1 MRPIDPSLRTRR
13 VQVTRGFG
21 GTEVVAETLIRGR
34 GLSQAIKWLLSHV
47 PDPQHIKPFNRY
59 ILKDDSV
66 IVDYGSYTYFGFI
79 VPVNE
84 TRNTNTKETT
94 MSKKKPYSRV
104 ENGKLLRKLQF
115 EAARDAKTLVKEG
128 APEWF
133 VRLHEEYIETV
144 TRIAKLEDFLWVRDT
159 KDSEAR
165 VSDEAKAVCP
175 KAYKLLLKQTK
186 AMFTY
191 AEILKARLDLGW
203 PKTPGV
209 CECKKDE
216 KKPAAK
222 KASVKKTK

>member
-1 MRPIDPSLRTRR
+1 MYKVEI
-13 VQVTRGFG
+13 TRGWNG
-21 GTEVVAETLIRGR
+21 ESRMCATVKTITDANQWIADR
-34 GLSQAIKWLLSHV
+34 V
-47 PDPQHIKPFNRY
+47 PQEFKYGYWRY
-59 ILKDDSV
+59 TVQFPRI
-66 IVDYGSYTYFGFI
+66 IDYGSWTYFGRI
-79 VPVNE
+79 TKLEEPSDPEPSKEKQNK
-84 TRNTNTKETT
+84 RNKP

-115 EAARDAKTLVKEG
+115 EAARDVKTLVKEG

-144 TRIAKLEDFLWVRDT
+144 TRIAKLEDFLWVKDT

-165 VSDEAKAVCP
+165 PSDEMKNVCP
-175 KAYKLLLKQTK
+175 KATKLLLKQAK

-209 CECKKDE
+209 CECKKGE

-222 KASVKKTK
+222 KASVKKAK